1 MNTFVEDLTAD
12 RQIAVA
18 SAAPADRNALAA
30 LLALDQRFG
39 TIVRAARDPMIG
51 QMRLT
56 WWHDAL
62 TRLDRAPPPVEPL
75 LQTLAAEVLPHGVTG
90 AELATLVEGWEMLL
104 EAMPNDPAGFA
115 SYAEARGGA
124 LFALAGR
131 ILGADAEALPTAG
144 QGWALA
150 DLALHSSDAAL
161 ARAIR
166 RYAADALQRAFANRW
181 EGGRAIGI
189 LALLARLALGDRSP
203 LAKSLIVA
211 RFRMTGR

>member
-1 MNTFVEDLTAD
+1 MDSIVEDLTPD
-12 RQIAVA
+12 REIAVA
-18 SAAPADRNALAA
+18 SAAPTDRGGLAA

-39 TIVRAARDPMIG
+39 AIVRAARDPMIG

-62 TRLDRAPPPVEPL
+62 ARLDQAPPPAEPL
-75 LQTLAAEVLPHGVTG
+75 LQALAAEVLPHGVTG
-90 AELATLVEGWEMLL
+90 AELAMLVEGWEMLL
-104 EAMPNDPAGFA
+104 EGMPDDPAGFDA
-115 SYAEARGGA
+115 YAAARGGA

-131 ILGADAEALPTAG
+131 VLGADAEALRTAG

-150 DLALHSSDAAL
+150 DLASHSSDDAL
-161 ARAIR
+161 AGEIR
-166 RYAADALQRAFANRW
+166 RHADDLLQRAFANRW
-181 EGGRAIGI
+181 DAARAVGI

-203 LAKSLIVA
+203 LAKSLIVV